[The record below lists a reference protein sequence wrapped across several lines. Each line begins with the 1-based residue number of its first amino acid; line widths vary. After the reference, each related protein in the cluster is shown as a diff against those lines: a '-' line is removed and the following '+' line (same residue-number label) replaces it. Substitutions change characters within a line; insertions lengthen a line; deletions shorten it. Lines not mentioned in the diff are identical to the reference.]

1 MAKQQRQQNYTSGMI
16 IPPMS
21 LIPCLTKERWNK
33 LRNCS
38 GNDRV
43 TLLSYIPTSKLVK
56 KIAKKKRKRNAHW
69 SGDTKMK
76 EQKNVLVFFHHS
88 IYLIEAISVMVLHY
102 LFFSPS
108 LFSSLG
114 HFKPSL
120 SVLGLT
126 TPSRQCQTLRGK
138 LRYSL
143 YMCITYGYI
152 TYTVSETFTYYYF
165 LL

>member
-1 MAKQQRQQNYTSGMI
+1 MAKQQRQQNYTSGMM
-16 IPPMS
+16 IPPVS
-21 LIPCLTKERWNK
+21 LIPCLTRERWNK

-38 GNDRV
+38 ENNRV
-43 TLLSYIPTSKLVK
+43 PLLSHFPTSKLA
-56 KIAKKKRKRNAHW
+56 KIAKKEKKRKAHW

-88 IYLIEAISVMVLHY
+88 ICLIEAISVMVLHY

-108 LFSSLG
+108 LFSSLR

-120 SVLGLT
+120 AVLGLT
-126 TPSRQCQTLRGK
+126 TPSRQCQTLWGK

-152 TYTVSETFTYYYF
+152 TYTVSETFT
-165 LL
+165 